1 MRKKKDGVF
10 VNVYMGAELKDK
22 LTALADEN
30 HQTFTGALEM
40 ILAQYFAKREAEQ
53 HTKEETK
60 I

>member
-10 VNVYMGAELKDK
+10 VNVYMSAELRDK

-30 HQTFTGALEM
+30 HQTLTGALEM
-40 ILAQYFAKREAEQ
+40 ILAQYFSKREAEQ
-53 HTKEETK
+53 RTKEEAK